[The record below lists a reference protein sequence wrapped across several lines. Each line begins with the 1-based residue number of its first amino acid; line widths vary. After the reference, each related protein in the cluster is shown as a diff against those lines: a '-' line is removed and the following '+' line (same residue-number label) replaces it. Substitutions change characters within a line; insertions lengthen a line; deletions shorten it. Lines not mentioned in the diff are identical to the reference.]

1 MIENISEKGLVGDRV
16 GGENT
21 ERQRAVASLFL
32 HTFCMTINLTMQKR
46 GEWEGRVAN
55 Y

>member
-1 MIENISEKGLVGDRV
+1 MIENISEKGLIGDRV

-21 ERQRAVASLFL
+21 KKEQAVASLLL
-32 HTFCMTINLTMQKR
+32 HTFCMTINLNMQK
-46 GEWEGRVAN
+46 EMGRKSGQ